1 MENHHGSNRRFNT
14 RYFCTVC
21 VCKIGAEPRTKK
33 MDDEHKKKMEA
44 EQEQRIVAARLRSQ
58 FENARTK

>member
-1 MENHHGSNRRFNT
+1 MGLTAGLILVIFVLYSFAKSGQNPT
-14 RYFCTVC
+14 Q
-21 VCKIGAEPRTKK
+21 KK